1 MPHVTVKPFDTAI
14 LIEKREYSQTKLL
27 FKAQDLNSSDEMIG
41 VEFDNTK
48 FLLHIKKSKKN
59 WLLKYDKITRP
70 LKVNLVKQAIGD
82 ISKDLD
88 VINSNI
94 TIHKSKEALANRYE
108 KSIED
113 FVNIEFL
120 FESVS
125 IEVGFGSGKHLLY
138 QAQNNPNTLFIG
150 IEIHTPSAQQ
160 VLRQIKLQELENIWV
175 VNYDA
180 RLLLEMIPSNLCD
193 KIFVHFP
200 VPWDKKPHRRVISP
214 SFLDES
220 MRILKQGG
228 KLELRTDSYKYF
240 WYSLDTFLGKN
251 ISQTSVDIRKNRALK
266 IISKYEAR
274 WRRQEKDI
282 YDVFVTS
289 EYKSPNRVLD
299 FNFNFDKIIYRDDII
314 DKIPKKPI
322 LYDDYF
328 IHFERI
334 YRVSQSAILL
344 KLAFGSFDRPERKYI
359 WIDNFNCCYYGSI
372 PVKTLTNY
380 KTHLKI
386 KEQLS
391 VQYNISTKSNPLL

>member
-1 MPHVTVKPFDTAI
+1 MPHVTVKPFDTS
-14 LIEKREYSQTKLL
+14 LLNVGEYSQTKLL
-27 FKAQDLNSSDEMIG
+27 FKSQDLNSTDEMIG
-41 VEFDNTK
+41 VEVDETN
-48 FLLHIKKSKKN
+48 FLLHIKKSKDN

-82 ISKDLD
+82 VSKELE
-88 VINSNI
+88 VLNSNI
-94 TIHKSKEALANRYE
+94 TIHKTKAGLANRYE

-113 FVNIEFL
+113 FIDIEFP

-138 QAQNNPNTLFIG
+138 QAQNNPHRLFIG

-160 VLRQIKLQELENIWV
+160 VLRQIELQGLDNVWV

-180 RLLLEMIPSNLCD
+180 RLLLEMIPSNLCH

-200 VPWDKKPHRRVISP
+200 VPWDKKPHRRVISA
-214 SFLDES
+214 SFLEES
-220 MRILKQGG
+220 MRVLQKGG

-240 WYSLDTFLGKN
+240 WYSLDTFLGEGVTK
-251 ISQTSVDIRKNRALK
+251 TSLEIRKNEALG
-266 IISKYEAR
+266 ITSKYEAR
-274 WRRQEKDI
+274 WRKQDKDI
-282 YDVFVTS
+282 YDIFVKS
-289 EYKSPNRVLD
+289 EQESEKRLLD
-299 FNFNFDKIIYRDDII
+299 FDFSFENITYRDEII
-314 DKIPKKPI
+314 DKISKKPL
-322 LYDDYF
+322 LYDGYF

-344 KLAFGSFDRPERKYI
+344 KLAFGSFDRPEQKYI
-359 WIDNFNCCYYGSI
+359 WIDDSSCYYFGSI

-391 VQYNISTKSNPLL
+391 V